1 MATLKTMGVL
11 WTIKGPDGKPR
22 YFSGYINC
30 GILGDIAI
38 TVFKNRY
45 KNKEGDPDF
54 NIVLAHPKASKEDEI
69 PPNDTVSNEVSS
81 GGDTVD
87 GAVPF

>member
-45 KNKEGDPDF
+45 KNKESDPDF
-54 NIVLAHPKASKEDEI
+54 NIVLSESKPVTVE
-69 PPNDTVSNEVSS
+69 VSNDI
-81 GGDTVD
+81 DTGSD
-87 GAVPF
+87 ESDVPF